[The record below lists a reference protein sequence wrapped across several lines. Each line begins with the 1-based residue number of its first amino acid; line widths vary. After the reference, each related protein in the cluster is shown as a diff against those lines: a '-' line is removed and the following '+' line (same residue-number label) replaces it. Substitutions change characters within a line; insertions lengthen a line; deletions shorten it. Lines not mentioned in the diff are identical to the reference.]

1 MRQHGLLPLA
11 IRRIALLISLLLA
24 NIGQRAHALSVLRR
38 PPARHPCR
46 GSFSRTIGNRIGV
59 TEDSLLRFSHRDGFT
74 EDENGSDARSLSGS
88 STASNAPS
96 CWNPTLRKAM
106 GAVAGAGVVETAY
119 LTYIK
124 LAGLDA
130 SATALCRAF
139 SNEDG
144 GMGRGTCG
152 NVLSGPYS
160 TMPGTGVPLATL
172 GLLAYASVA
181 YLALSPLLDPPRAG
195 DSDRDLNNR
204 VALTAIT
211 TFMGVF
217 SVFLVSLLL
226 GVLKEQCAYCF
237 LSAAFSISLASM
249 SWLGGALPE
258 QPPGRMKIG
267 ALASLSASLAAV
279 GVSVALYAGTP
290 LPPSTSSSSTSSSYT
305 VLAADGSRR
314 SAGASQQQA
323 ALLAQASST
332 QVEGERPP
340 PITTQSTSRAM
351 SIATQLQELDAR
363 FYGAYWC
370 SHCFDQKQALGK
382 EAMAR
387 IPYVEC
393 SKEGRN
399 AQVQLCREK
408 KIPGYPTWE
417 IKGVLYPGEQ
427 ALDEL
432 EDIIESQLQSPI
444 DR

>member
-1 MRQHGLLPLA
+1 VISVVLA
-11 IRRIALLISLLLA
+11 TCNQCS
-24 NIGQRAHALSVLRR
+24 RAFSVHRLQ
-38 PPARHPCR
+38 ARHPCR
-46 GSFSRTIGNRIGV
+46 GSFSQTTGPRVRVTDKSLLRLSLRDGV
-59 TEDSLLRFSHRDGFT
+59 TE
-74 EDENGSDARSLSGS
+74 EENGSGSRSPVGAATTHS
-88 STASNAPS
+88 SSASE
-96 CWNPTLRKAM
+96 CWNPALRKAM
-106 GAVAGAGVVETAY
+106 GAVAGAGVIETAY

-144 GMGRGTCG
+144 GSIGGGSSTCG
-152 NVLSGPYS
+152 SVLSGPYS
-160 TMPGTGVPLATL
+160 TMPGTGIPLATL

-181 YLALSPLLDPPRAG
+181 YLALYPLLDATRS
-195 DSDRDLNNR
+195 DDIDRDLNNR
-204 VALTAIT
+204 VALTAAT

-217 SVFLVSLLL
+217 SVFLISILL

-237 LSAAFSISLASM
+237 LSATFSISLAAM

-258 QPPGRMKIG
+258 QPSGLPKNG
-267 ALASLSASLAAV
+267 ALASVGATLSAV
-279 GVSVALYAGTP
+279 GVAVALYAGTP
-290 LPPSTSSSSTSSSYT
+290 LPPSTSSSSTSSSYI
-305 VLAADGSRR
+305 VLAADGSGR
-314 SAGASQQQA
+314 SAGASQQQQA
-323 ALLAQASST
+323 ALLAQATPT
-332 QVEGERPP
+332 QGAGELPP

-351 SIATQLQELDAR
+351 SIAAQLQELDAR

-370 SHCFDQKQALGK
+370 SHCYDQKQALGK

-387 IPYVEC
+387 IPYIEC

-427 ALDEL
+427 ALEEL
-432 EDIIESQLQSPI
+432 EDIIGSQRSPL